1 MPCSHADIK
10 DIVTFANARGIM
22 VIPEVPTLLNIFW
35 IANLG
40 YFETL
45 VKFDCK
51 LPSELLSGSWFLIIM
66 CNQI

>member
-40 YFETL
+40 YFEIL

-51 LPSELLSGSWFLIIM
+51 LPSDS
-66 CNQI
+66 